1 MRLVNRK
8 WIILFSLI
16 SVTYAFSPLSTE
28 LDPVIDKADGPDF
41 MATHAGDRWVDSI
54 MDALTL
60 EQKVGQLFMVAAY
73 SNKDEKHKNEI
84 ASLIENH
91 HIGGLIFMQGGPL
104 RQAELCNYFQSK
116 SNVPLMISMDA
127 EWGLSMRLDSTV
139 KYPRQMMMGAL
150 SDPYLVYQ
158 LGKDMAAQCKRL
170 GVHVSFSPVVD
181 INSNPKNPVIN
192 SRSFGE
198 DKRNVSDK
206 SLAYM
211 KGLQDGKI
219 MACAKHFPGHGDTDS
234 DSHYSLP
241 LVNHSKEEIENV
253 DLFPFKHLMNNGLA
267 SVMVAHLNIPALDST
282 QNRASTLS
290 PYIVDTLLQQKLK
303 FKGLIFTDALN
314 MKGVANYNAPGDVD
328 FLALKAGNDVLLF
341 SEDVAKAKQ
350 RILNAIATGELKEK
364 EVLEKVRKILKAKY
378 WLGLNKLAPIQ
389 LENLYEDLNKIEY
402 QSTINKITEGAITL
416 AMNTD
421 KLIPIKQLEN
431 KKILSVVLNE
441 GSKNTFQTTLQK
453 YANVTCVQFANPG
466 NNADF
471 EKLLTTLDSY
481 DIILVSVH
489 NLSVYPKNNYK
500 LDAQLIDALNKLAGH
515 PNAILS
521 FFGNPYALSAV
532 SNKKLFHAILLAYEE
547 SEAAQL
553 NTAQV
558 IFGAL
563 PAKGKLP
570 VNIDADLTLGMGEE
584 TADLGRLKYGTPE
597 DVGIARN
604 DLKRIDSIV
613 LDAIQQQTFPGCQV
627 LVAKD
632 NTIIFNKSYGYQT
645 YEKTLPVDENTL
657 YDIASI
663 TKIIASTAALM
674 RLESEG
680 KLHLE
685 YSLCDYVPELVNG
698 TPYENLTLQEILT
711 HQAGLEPFI
720 NFYKEAMSNG
730 VLRYDVFSMAQ
741 SDLYPYQVADKIFV
755 NKDYKE
761 KMYKK
766 IVSTPL
772 RPIKE
777 YKYSDVG
784 YYFMQMIIEKLSGV
798 SLDIFTDSV
807 FYSPLGAYQL
817 TYRPTEKF
825 PISKITPTEYDTYF
839 RKQQVHGFVH
849 DPGAAMMGGV
859 AGHAGLFSNANDL
872 AKMMQM
878 FLNNGTYGGV
888 NYLDS
893 AVLKKYEN
901 CQFCETN
908 RRAAGFDKPV
918 MDGVGPTCQCISFE
932 SFGHQ
937 GFTGTMAWADPD
949 KKVVYIFLSNRVY
962 PNADNKKIST
972 LSVRSKVQE
981 VIYDAINRSEM
992 MVAH

>member
-1 MRLVNRK
+1 M
-8 WIILFSLI
+8 LFSLI
-16 SVTYAFSPLSTE
+16 SVTYAFSPLSTQ
-28 LDPVIDKADGPDF
+28 LDPVVDKADGPDF
-41 MATHAGDRWVDSI
+41 IAANAGDAWVDSI
-54 MDALTL
+54 LDALTL
-60 EQKVGQLFMVAAY
+60 EQKIGQLFMVAAY

-84 ASLIENH
+84 AALIKDYQ
-91 HIGGLIFMQGGPL
+91 IGGLIFMQGGPV
-104 RQAELCNYFQSK
+104 RQAELCNYYQSVSK
-116 SNVPLMISMDA
+116 VPLMIAMDA

-150 SDPYLVYQ
+150 SDPQLVYQ
-158 LGKDMAAQCKRL
+158 LGKDMAAQCKRI

-211 KGLQDGKI
+211 KGLQDGRI

-241 LVNHSKEEIENV
+241 LVNHTRQDIDNI
-253 DLFPFKHLMNNGLA
+253 DLFPFKHLINNGLA
-267 SVMVAHLNIPALDST
+267 SVMVAHLSIPSLDT
-282 QNRASTLS
+282 TANRASTLS
-290 PYIVDTLLQQKLK
+290 PYIVDTMLQQQLK

-314 MKGVANYNAPGDVD
+314 MKGVAKYNAPGDVD

-341 SEDVAKAKQ
+341 SEDVPKAKQ
-350 RILNAIATGELKEK
+350 RILNALASGELNEK
-364 EVLEKVRKILKAKY
+364 YVTDKVRKILKSKY
-378 WLGLNKLAPIQ
+378 WLGLHKIAPINI
-389 LENLYEDLNKIEY
+389 ENLYADLNKIEY
-402 QSTINKITEGAITL
+402 QSTINRITENAITL
-416 AMNTD
+416 AVNTD
-421 KLIPIKQLEN
+421 NIVPIKNLEN
-431 KKILSVVLNE
+431 KKILSIVLNE
-441 GSKNTFQTTLQK
+441 KSKNTFQITLQR
-453 YANVTCVQFANPG
+453 YANVECVQIENPA
-466 NNADF
+466 NNAEF
-471 EKLLTTLDSY
+471 EKLLTKLNDY

-500 LDAQLIDALNKLAGH
+500 FDAGLAEALNKIAGH
-515 PNAILS
+515 PNAILG
-521 FFGNPYALSAV
+521 FFGNPYALATV
-532 SNKKLFHAILLAYEE
+532 SNKKLFHATILSYEE
-547 SEAAQL
+547 SEAAQ
-553 NTAQV
+553 TSMAQI

-570 VNIDADLTLGMGEE
+570 ITIDADLKLGMGEE
-584 TADLGRLKYGTPE
+584 TSDLGRLKYGLPE

-604 DLKRIDSIV
+604 DLKRIDSII

-632 NTIIFNKSYGYQT
+632 NTVIFNKYYGYQT
-645 YEKTLPVDENTL
+645 YEKLLPVNENTL
-657 YDIASI
+657 YDIASV
-663 TKIIASTAALM
+663 TKIIASTASLM
-674 RLESEG
+674 HLEGEG
-680 KLHLE
+680 KLQLE
-685 YSLCDYVPELVNG
+685 YSLCDYIPELVNG
-698 TPYENLTLQEILT
+698 TPYEHLTLQEILA

-720 NFYKEAMSNG
+720 NFYKEAISNG

-741 SDLYPYQVADKIFV
+741 SDLYPNQVADKIYV
-755 NKDYKE
+755 NKDYKD

-772 RPIKE
+772 RPVKE
-777 YKYSDVG
+777 YKYSDIG
-784 YYFMQMIIEKLSGV
+784 YYFMQMIIEKLSGTT
-798 SLDIFTDSV
+798 LDKYADSV
-807 FYSPLGAYQL
+807 FYAPIGAHQL
-817 TYRPTEKF
+817 TYRPTQKY
-825 PISKITPTEYDTYF
+825 PIAAIAPTEYDTYF

-849 DPGAAMMGGV
+849 DPGAAMLGGV
-859 AGHAGLFSNANDL
+859 GGHAGLFSNANDL

-878 FLNNGTYGGV
+878 YLNNGTYGGKQF
-888 NYLDS
+888 LDS
-893 AVLKKYEN
+893 TILKKYEN

-918 MDGVGPTCQCISFE
+918 MDGVGPTCQCVSFD

-937 GFTGTMAWADPD
+937 GFTGTMVWADPE

-981 VIYDAINRSEM
+981 VIYDAISKSELY
-992 MVAH
+992 VAQ